1 MTTTLVIVHTNFGAI
16 KIELNNEGTPLTT
29 ENFLKYVDSKF
40 YNGTI
45 FHRII
50 KGFMIQGG
58 GFDESM
64 QQKKMLEPIE
74 NEAKTGL
81 KNEIGTIAMARTSDP
96 HSATSQ
102 FFINV
107 ANNTFLNFKHD
118 NSPDGYGYCA
128 FGKVVAGID
137 VINKLSQ
144 VATGN
149 KAGHQD
155 VPLEAVVIE
164 SIERVQPSA

>member
-64 QQKKMLEPIE
+64 QQKK
-74 NEAKTGL
+74 
-81 KNEIGTIAMARTSDP
+81 
-96 HSATSQ
+96 
-102 FFINV
+102 
-107 ANNTFLNFKHD
+107 
-118 NSPDGYGYCA
+118 C
-128 FGKVVAGID
+128 
-137 VINKLSQ
+137 
-144 VATGN
+144 
-149 KAGHQD
+149 
-155 VPLEAVVIE
+155 
-164 SIERVQPSA
+164 